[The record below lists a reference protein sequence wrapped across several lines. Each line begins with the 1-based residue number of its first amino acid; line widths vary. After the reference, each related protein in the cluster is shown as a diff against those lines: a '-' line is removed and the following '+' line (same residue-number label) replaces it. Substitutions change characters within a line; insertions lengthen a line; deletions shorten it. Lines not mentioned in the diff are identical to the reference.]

1 MSFGEGPGGLTLTD
15 GGSAAR
21 AAWAHRGGQSPPEAL
36 PSSPTLAEPCGEI
49 VTWVPGSQWPGEGR
63 DCLPR
68 ALLGGSLLSP
78 LAPPFN
84 PWKEALL
91 CPPPY
96 RTGSLTRGQL
106 PSPPAEPMPLPV
118 APAMVGVTVSPPM
131 HCPSAPP
138 PRPHPGPLCA
148 HPFPHLRGAQALHA
162 CSCPA
167 RSDRCILCPEPP
179 WPLVW
184 AARCPA
190 GPGQPGGASW
200 EPWGD

>member
-106 PSPPAEPMPLPV
+106 LCPPAELMPLPV
-118 APAMVGVTVSPPM
+118 APAMVGVTVSPLHALPFCSTSQASSWSPL
-131 HCPSAPP
+131 CPPLPP
-138 PRPHPGPLCA
+138 PKEGTGLARVQLPRQVRPLHPVP
-148 HPFPHLRGAQALHA
+148 
-162 CSCPA
+162 
-167 RSDRCILCPEPP
+167 
-179 WPLVW
+179 
-184 AARCPA
+184 
-190 GPGQPGGASW
+190 
-200 EPWGD
+200 